1 MAKRVLVVD
10 DNVDVIK
17 MVGLMLESVGYEIIA
32 AQSGEQALVKAQT
45 EKPDVVIL
53 DIMMPDM
60 DGYEVC
66 RRLRANPNTS
76 HLPILMFTAKATP
89 SDKLAGFQAGADDYL
104 TKPVHPAELIARV
117 EAALLRSARRPA
129 EQLTMRATVWGFLG
143 AKGGVGTTNL
153 VVNVAVA
160 LAQEIVQGK
169 QIVLADMES
178 GMAALA
184 LHLGLRQGG
193 LTRLLNQPAESLGP
207 KTIEAQLEE
216 HKTGIRV
223 LSGPI
228 KPPGAADAISV
239 AQADAIIRHLAAVS
253 DYLLLDLGVGLDEA
267 NRHSL
272 SMCHHIVVTVEPQR
286 VALTL
291 AQSLLGELTGTLNL
305 PSHRIS
311 VVVVNKA
318 AAGAT
323 FTKDTLKEL
332 LQHEICGIVTPAPEL
347 ALQSAERGIPMIL
360 MQPDSLVARQ
370 FRSIA
375 EYLAKV

>member
-1 MAKRVLVVD
+1 
-10 DNVDVIK
+10 
-17 MVGLMLESVGYEIIA
+17 
-32 AQSGEQALVKAQT
+32 
-45 EKPDVVIL
+45 
-53 DIMMPDM
+53 
-60 DGYEVC
+60 
-66 RRLRANPNTS
+66 
-76 HLPILMFTAKATP
+76 
-89 SDKLAGFQAGADDYL
+89 
-104 TKPVHPAELIARV
+104 
-117 EAALLRSARRPA
+117 
-129 EQLTMRATVWGFLG
+129 
-143 AKGGVGTTNL
+143 
-153 VVNVAVA
+153 
-160 LAQEIVQGK
+160 
-169 QIVLADMES
+169 
-178 GMAALA
+178 
-184 LHLGLRQGG
+184 
-193 LTRLLNQPAESLGP
+193 
-207 KTIEAQLEE
+207 
-216 HKTGIRV
+216 
-223 LSGPI
+223 
-228 KPPGAADAISV
+228 V

-375 EYLAKV
+375 EYLARV